1 MLERWRLKGV
11 TLLCNTHSAC
21 VKMQSLYEINKKVS
35 PLAKVIIWL
44 NVLYPFIIPPYI
56 YSNNLL
62 LLILCTFVNI
72 DFIWLVISN
81 NIINELLIKIC
92 LMKFIANYITFTI
105 SSMLPILCS
114 CIIIVVRCVN
124 TKCWNRVNNLPL
136 YDPSIND
143 TVSWVL
149 IEYSLE
155 HNQTYK
161 IACITSYSIFA
172 ILLETFNRDTAKPF
186 YVIFLQRTKPG
197 LMLPNV
203 DRLFYSFVLFLHK
216 NNMTKY
222 HALYIPSY

>member
-44 NVLYPFIIPPYI
+44 NVSYPFIIPPYI

-72 DFIWLVISN
+72 NFIWLVIN
-81 NIINELLIKIC
+81 RLVDKTFLII
-92 LMKFIANYITFTI
+92 FIANYITFTI
-105 SSMLPILCS
+105 SSMLHISCS
-114 CIIIVVRCVN
+114 CIIYVVRCVN
-124 TKCWNRVNNLPL
+124 IKCWNRVNNVPL

-155 HNQTYK
+155 HNQTCR
-161 IACITSYSIFA
+161 IACMTPYSIFA

-186 YVIFLQRTKPG
+186 YVIFLHRTKPE
-197 LMLPNV
+197 LILPNV
-203 DRLFYSFVLFLHK
+203 DKLSYSICFK
-216 NNMTKY
+216 
-222 HALYIPSY
+222 